1 MIDSGVI
8 RIPKTQFGFVSKD
21 EILERLRMMLAGC
34 NHTERCDV
42 CLGVKIAIGA
52 VERVKEQE

>member
-1 MIDSGVI
+1 MTDLRVVTVPATITGL
-8 RIPKTQFGFVSKD
+8 VSKD